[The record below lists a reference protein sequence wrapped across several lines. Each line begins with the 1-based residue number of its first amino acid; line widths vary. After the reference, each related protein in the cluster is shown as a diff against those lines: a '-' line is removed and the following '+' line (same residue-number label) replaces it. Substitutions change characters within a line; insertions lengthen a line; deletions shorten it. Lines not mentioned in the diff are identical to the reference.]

1 MEAWVVTLGVLGFV
15 LRWGKSGGTRTYM
28 GFGPNL
34 FTMFQKKKGNLHVN
48 KDDVDLYTDEK
59 DTYIVVNIKMVGGFN
74 KSGSEDDVVICMG

>member
-1 MEAWVVTLGVLGFV
+1 MVLELTWALAQICLPCF
-15 LRWGKSGGTRTYM
+15 K
-28 GFGPNL
+28 
-34 FTMFQKKKGNLHVN
+34 KKKGNLHVN